1 MRIVWKMMKMYGEWV
16 SGGVVAVLV
25 FTVMLS
31 LVLLRQRKR
40 FVLHPLLTPS
50 SSPSTSLSVSDSTNP
65 TLRTSKFVTDADLK
79 CLIETLDEKLNEND
93 KWEDVIDKRNQ
104 QLCYTAKC
112 CKPKNGPL
120 RYLSVTIFND
130 ISSEMLRNFYMD
142 NDYRR
147 QWDKTVVEYN
157 QLQAYELEGVEVGR
171 TIKKFP
177 LLKPR
182 EYVLSWKLWEGQD
195 KTFYCF
201 MKECEHPLAPR
212 QKKYVRVEFFR
223 SGWRIREVP
232 GRNACEITMLHQ
244 EDAGLNM
251 EMAKVAFSKGIWN
264 YVCKM
269 DSALRRYS
277 VVSCNLSGSVAI
289 STSLMQK
296 VPPCLESIANNI
308 SGAHSGTL
316 QLHDQIADESRVR
329 MTSRWSSRKLLAN
342 SILILGGAFC
352 LSRGHSSLGAKVA
365 MAYILTKF
373 TKRGGGPKSN
383 QSKQS

>member
-1 MRIVWKMMKMYGEWV
+1 MMMMTIMKNYGGGWV
-16 SGGVVAVLV
+16 LGGVVAVV
-25 FTVMLS
+25 SFTVMLL

-40 FVLHPLLTPS
+40 FVLHPFLTPS

-65 TLRTSKFVTDADLK
+65 NLRTSKFVTDADLK
-79 CLIETLDEKLNEND
+79 FLIETLDEKLNESD

-112 CKPKNGPL
+112 CKPK
-120 RYLSVTIFND
+120 
-130 ISSEMLRNFYMD
+130 
-142 NDYRR
+142 
-147 QWDKTVVEYN
+147 WDKTVFEYN
-157 QLQAYELEGVEVGR
+157 QLQAYESKGVEVGR
-171 TIKKFP
+171 TVKKFP
-177 LLKPR
+177 LLRPR
-182 EYVLSWKLWEGQD
+182 EYVLSWKLWEGQN
-195 KTFYCF
+195 KSFYCF

-212 QKKYVRVEFFR
+212 QKKYVRVELFR

-277 VVSCNLSGSVAI
+277 VVSCHLSSSVAI
-289 STSLMQK
+289 SVSLMQK
-296 VPPCLESIANNI
+296 VPPCLEPITSNI

-316 QLHDQIADESRVR
+316 QFHDQAADESPVR
-329 MTSRWSSRKLLAN
+329 MISRWSSRKLLAN

-352 LSRGHSSLGAKVA
+352 LSRGHSSLGAKVV
-365 MAYILTKF
+365 MAYILTKL
-373 TKRGGGPKSN
+373 TKRGGGPKTN